1 MNCQNCLEAEE
12 LDGIAPGCKT
22 DEGCL
27 IPPLHPQAARA
38 LAIRSKLVRLHRLKI
53 GPAILGLYGA
63 TLDDLEMMA
72 LAEDELNE
80 EEKEGADDGDGSEM
94 AAEC

>member
-1 MNCQNCLEAEE
+1 VNCTNCLEAQE
-12 LDGIAPGCKT
+12 LDGILPSCKT

-27 IPPLHPQAARA
+27 IPVLHPRGARA
-38 LAIRSKLVRLHRLKI
+38 LEIRSALIRLHRLKI
-53 GPAILGLYGA
+53 GPGILNLYNA
-63 TLDDLEMMA
+63 TLDDLELLA

-80 EEKEGADDGDGSEM
+80 SGDTDDGNGSEM